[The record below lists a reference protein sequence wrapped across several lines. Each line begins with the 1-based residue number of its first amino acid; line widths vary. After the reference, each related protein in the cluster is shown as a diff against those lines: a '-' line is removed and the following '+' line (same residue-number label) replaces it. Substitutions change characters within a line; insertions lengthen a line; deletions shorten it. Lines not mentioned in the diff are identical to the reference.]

1 MALSA
6 PQKNEAAEPKK
17 PAEKV
22 RIGMTTITIWEN
34 KDDKGNTY
42 PNATFE
48 IRYKDKEGKFQTGN
62 SYGLYDLL
70 SHRAA
75 LDEAI
80 SLIVKWQQQKA

>member
-1 MALSA
+1 MSLSNTK
-6 PQKNEAAEPKK
+6 KNETAEPKK
-17 PAEKV
+17 GPAEKI

-34 KDDKGNTY
+34 KDDKGNLY

-48 IRYKDKEGKFQTGN
+48 IRYKDKDGKFQTGS

-80 SLIVKWQQQKA
+80 SCIVKSQHKA